1 MDSLVSSG
9 RKKRRPNFSPAF
21 RKALAQRAC
30 EPGVSV
36 SRLAQDNEVNVN
48 MLFKW
53 RRYLLA
59 GKFDSPLSQQAMLPV
74 AIIEAPSVVVAQRK
88 AKPLQDAS
96 SLPEASPR
104 QQGIIEIRIA
114 DATVRLDA
122 HADLATLR
130 AVVRMLRP

>member
-1 MDSLVSSG
+1 LDSIVTPG
-9 RKKRRPNFSPAF
+9 RKKRRPNFSPEF

-36 SRLAQDNEVNVN
+36 SRLAQENDVNVN
-48 MLFKW
+48 MVFKW

-59 GKFDSPLSQQAMLPV
+59 GKFDNAVRQQAMLPV
-74 AIIEAPSVVVAQRK
+74 VIADAPETTGSSTKLKQPA
-88 AKPLQDAS
+88 AS
-96 SLPEASPR
+96 AAAMDSGLP

-114 DATVRLDA
+114 DATVRFDGQ
-122 HADLATLR
+122 ADLARLR

>member
-36 SRLAQDNEVNVN
+36 SRLAQENDVNVN

-59 GKFDSPLSQQAMLPV
+59 GKFDSPLPQQAMLPV
-74 AIIEAPSVVVAQRK
+74 TIIDAPSVDAPQPK
-88 AKPLQDAS
+88 AKPLRDAS
-96 SLPEASPR
+96 SIPEAGSG

-114 DATVRLDA
+114 DATVRFDGQ
-122 HADLATLR
+122 ADLATLR